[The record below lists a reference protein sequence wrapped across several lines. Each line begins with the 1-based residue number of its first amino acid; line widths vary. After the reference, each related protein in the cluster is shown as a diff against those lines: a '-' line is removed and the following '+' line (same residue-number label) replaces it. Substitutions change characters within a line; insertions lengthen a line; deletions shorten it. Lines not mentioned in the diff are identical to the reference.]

1 MNQPK
6 PPAIDDPGTAEFYF
20 GPHSERFLRIF
31 LRLVLAVMVVLG
43 LHTLWVQPAGDQW
56 RAWDN
61 LAIALLAGVALR
73 LSARQRMRAAV
84 MALLWGIWAVLMLG
98 ALLHPGLGYS
108 GLYACPLLLMLAGWM
123 LGKRQAWAMAAL
135 SILAFAALAA
145 LAPAGTA
152 QAGRESAWVT
162 AVSLSAVVALGAAIA
177 AGLADSKKRQYLQV
191 LDLSRN
197 LEQRVAKRTQH
208 LEEALDQLRRTQ
220 DELVEAKKLSSLGSL
235 VAGVSHELNTPI
247 GNAMIA
253 ASALHDRLQAL
264 SKAAAGR
271 SMSRS
276 AMNEFIQ
283 VGLELGELV
292 LHSTKRASELIAS
305 FKQVAIDGTS
315 EARRSFDLGVAL
327 TDLVRAF
334 GPMLKT
340 QAWRIELDLPAGLLC
355 DSYPGPLE
363 QVLTNLIQN
372 AERHAFAGRA
382 SGLLRITAEAQG
394 ERVCISVSDDGAGM
408 SAETAARVFE
418 PFFTTQFGKGG
429 SGLGLSI
436 CRNIVTGLLGGSLT
450 VSSQLG
456 QGSRFVI
463 EMPRKAPARN

>member
-1 MNQPK
+1 
-6 PPAIDDPGTAEFYF
+6 
-20 GPHSERFLRIF
+20 
-31 LRLVLAVMVVLG
+31 
-43 LHTLWVQPAGDQW
+43 
-56 RAWDN
+56 
-61 LAIALLAGVALR
+61 
-73 LSARQRMRAAV
+73 
-84 MALLWGIWAVLMLG
+84 
-98 ALLHPGLGYS
+98 
-108 GLYACPLLLMLAGWM
+108 MLA
-123 LGKRQAWAMAAL
+123 AMEPAA
-135 SILAFAALAA
+135 AK
-145 LAPAGTA
+145 
-152 QAGRESAWVT
+152 AGRESAWVG

-220 DELVEAKKLSSLGSL
+220 DELVEAKKLGSLGSL

-253 ASALHDRLQAL
+253 ASALNDRLQAL
-264 SKAAAGR
+264 AKAAAGR

-283 VGLELGELV
+283 VGQELSELV
-292 LHSTKRASELIAS
+292 LHSTRRASELIAS

-327 TDLVRAF
+327 GDLVRAF

-340 QAWRIELDLPAGLLC
+340 QAWRIELDVPAGLLC

-363 QVLTNLIQN
+363 QVVTNLIQN
-372 AERHAFAGRA
+372 AERHAFAGRDG
-382 SGLLRITAEAQG
+382 GLLRISAEAQG

-418 PFFTTQFGKGG
+418 PFFTTQLGKGG

-456 QGSRFVI
+456 QGSRFRI
-463 EMPRKAPARN
+463 EMPRRAPLRP

>member
-1 MNQPK
+1 MHQPK

-31 LRLVLAVMVVLG
+31 LRLVLAAMIALG
-43 LHTLWVQPAGDQW
+43 LHTLWVQPAGSQW

-61 LAIALLAGVALR
+61 LAIALLVGVTLR
-73 LSARQRMRAAV
+73 LIARQRMRAAV
-84 MALLWGIWAVLMLG
+84 MALLWGIWAVLMTG

-135 SILAFAALAA
+135 SILAFTMLAVME
-145 LAPAGTA
+145 PAVA
-152 QAGRESAWVT
+152 KAGRESAWVG

-197 LEQRVAKRTQH
+197 LELRVAKRTQH

-264 SKAAAGR
+264 AKAAAGR

-283 VGLELGELV
+283 VGQELSELV
-292 LHSTKRASELIAS
+292 LHSTRRASELIAS

-327 TDLVRAF
+327 GDLVRAF

-340 QAWRIELDLPAGLLC
+340 QAWRIELDVPAGLLC

-363 QVLTNLIQN
+363 QVVTNLIQN
-372 AERHAFAGRA
+372 AERHAFAGRDG
-382 SGLLRITAEAQG
+382 GLLRISAEAQG

-456 QGSRFVI
+456 QGSRFRI
-463 EMPRKAPARN
+463 EMPRRAPLRP